1 MYAKSVLLLATV
13 ACTAVLGA
21 PMPADAPAAAA
32 TATKATPA
40 AAAAA
45 PAGQPTQPTQAQIQT
60 FQKQAQD
67 FQKQVQTNITK
78 QFNPAQQKAI
88 ANAQAAIQSANK
100 DGSDPT
106 DAVSKA
112 LNAGGIDLKKDA
124 FQGGISNEQRKTLGL
139 GLGGFGGIGA
149 GIGFG
154 GGFAGGAFGG
164 GGLGY
169 GCVSSLDLSLVVK
182 TLPLGRF
189 SMMITSATILTLFS
203 TGTSLLRRWSGWRLR
218 LWRWLCRWCRWCT
231 IHPCM
236 LIFDAYKLLTVY

>member
-21 PMPADAPAAAA
+21 PMPADAPAAVA

-88 ANAQAAIQSANK
+88 ANAQAAIQSASK

-106 DAVSKA
+106 NAVSKA

-139 GLGGFGGIGA
+139 GLGGFGGIGGGLFG
-149 GIGFG
+149 GIGGGLGFG
-154 GGFAGGAFGG
+154 GGAFGG

-169 GCVSSLDLSLVVK
+169 GCVSSSDLFLVVK
-182 TLPLGRF
+182 TLPIGRF
-189 SMMITSATILTLFS
+189 SMMITSTITLTFFF
-203 TGTSLLRRWSGWRLR
+203 TGTSLLRRWVCGRLR
-218 LWRWLCRWCRWCT
+218 GRWVRRRHHRRWCT
-231 IHPCM
+231 IHS
-236 LIFDAYKLLTVY
+236 